1 LESRPESGISLLEIR
16 VQLQIK
22 KVPFT
27 QNSGL
32 KSDLWPQSLSHPLS
46 HPLAHLL
53 AQQGNSFNQQLKRQ
67 TQRC

>member
-1 LESRPESGISLLEIR
+1 LESRPESAISLREIR

-22 KVPFT
+22 KVLFT

-32 KSDLWPQSLSHPLS
+32 KSDLWLQPLS
-46 HPLAHLL
+46 HPLTHPL
-53 AQQGNSFNQQLKRQ
+53 AQQGNSFSQQLKLQ

>member
-1 LESRPESGISLLEIR
+1 LESRPESAISLREIR

-22 KVPFT
+22 KVLFT

-32 KSDLWPQSLSHPLS
+32 KSDLWLQSLAHP
-46 HPLAHLL
+46 L
-53 AQQGNSFNQQLKRQ
+53 AQQGNSFSQQLKLQ